1 MHPKGFNH
9 AVRASLH
16 AAEELIRAGLTATF
30 GLLREND
37 PWRKSFEVELSKK
50 YKYLSGSCVVA
61 YFRKASCVL
70 MLGGHTQ
77 ELAFSLRTNTP
88 ALTALKDRFASSS
101 LSSFTLLG
109 KSAGSIVLG
118 HLLASRDLGR
128 FNLQDGC
135 SFVDYHVIPHCDSK
149 PAAAEWARVKDYKGE
164 VLPLADGAVAC
175 FEKVAALPGADGWV
189 TLIAPEGGGLWGQ

>member
-1 MHPKGFNH
+1 LSQPSVNAHGGRSSTSPSHLICDRRQCLSCGEINWLTLAKETGDDAIIIIDALLKHQKGFKH
-9 AVRASLH
+9 AVQASLY

-109 KSAGSIVLG
+109 
-118 HLLASRDLGR
+118 
-128 FNLQDGC
+128 
-135 SFVDYHVIPHCDSK
+135 
-149 PAAAEWARVKDYKGE
+149 AR
-164 VLPLADGAVAC
+164 
-175 FEKVAALPGADGWV
+175 
-189 TLIAPEGGGLWGQ
+189 